1 MHHTEVY
8 SCIMFLVETEVQN
21 VPPSIH
27 PLISSLELIEGGGA
41 HPVSRSPGPSPG
53 GMMGSSC
60 LCQPV
65 SRPGTVLVCLAN
77 ITLTE
82 RREGGTGNPCRSVTG
97 TKWCL
102 PSRVLTCKQAKS
114 QDTSELSWRM
124 GRQLSSVT
132 GPVDL
137 EDHRSLHTQSFRNR
151 AAQKSGRYI

>member
-1 MHHTEVY
+1 MHHV
-8 SCIMFLVETEVQN
+8 SCRNRGTKCA
-21 VPPSIH
+21 SIH
-27 PLISSLELIEGGGA
+27 SSSYKQSRTHWGGEEPILSQGHQA
-41 HPVSRSPGPSPG
+41 LHHG

-151 AAQKSGRYI
+151 PAQKSGRYI

>member
-1 MHHTEVY
+1 MHHV
-8 SCIMFLVETEVQN
+8 SCRNRGTKCA
-21 VPPSIH
+21 SIH
-27 PLISSLELIEGGGA
+27 SSSYKQSRTHWGG
-41 HPVSRSPGPSPG
+41 RSP
-53 GMMGSSC
+53 SC
-60 LCQPV
+60 LKVTRPFTTVAWWVARLCQPV

-151 AAQKSGRYI
+151 PAQKSGRYI

>member
-1 MHHTEVY
+1 MHHV
-8 SCIMFLVETEVQN
+8 SCRNRGTKCA
-21 VPPSIH
+21 SIH
-27 PLISSLELIEGGGA
+27 SSSYKQSRTHWGG
-41 HPVSRSPGPSPG
+41 RSP
-53 GMMGSSC
+53 SC
-60 LCQPV
+60 LKV
-65 SRPGTVLVCLAN
+65 TRPFTTVAWWVALVCASQSAGQELFWFAWP
-77 ITLTE
+77 TLPWLK
-82 RREGGTGNPCRSVTG
+82 EGGTGNPCRSVTG

-151 AAQKSGRYI
+151 PAQKSGRYI